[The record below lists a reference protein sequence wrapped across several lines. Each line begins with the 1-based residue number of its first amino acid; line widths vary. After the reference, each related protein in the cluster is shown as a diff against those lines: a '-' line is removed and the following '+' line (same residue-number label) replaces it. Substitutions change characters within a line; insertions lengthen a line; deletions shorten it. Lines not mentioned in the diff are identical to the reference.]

1 MQHHIITYFCLSLLY
16 LLVTY
21 RPAWDCLHICAGV
34 VWEQCAG
41 HCLCSQ
47 PIDIILLLHMLEDP
61 LFEEVLASTKQEIL
75 SGLDEY
81 SR

>member
-21 RPAWDCLHICAGV
+21 RPAFIFVLVLCGNSVQD
-34 VWEQCAG
+34 
-41 HCLCSQ
+41 CLCSQ